1 MRCLGVQRSN
11 SAAPEAQSVGAPSGQ
26 SRGRKAYRASKLWDR
41 DSLGSAHKR
50 LGGTDRWVR
59 WRGNRR
65 AEGGPLT
72 APPPPPGHPSKAG
85 KGETRSMGWDRSVHN
100 GVSPQVQ
107 KTGRAEQTTEK
118 AIPWRFCRAPA
129 ATARVGAVLRCPGE
143 LTGWKRMGTCVS
155 GRAGVSCT
163 FQKQMRGKEGQGLPR
178 SLMRCGGG
186 DPRRGHLL
194 LIIIL
199 AVELLVPVE
208 AGGLQRLFAG
218 GTLHALLMPEAVVEP
233 QQKPI
238 RDDPLTALADRLR
251 AHRSA
256 YSSNRHPPMSRAGP
270 APPHP
275 NPDGPSTVPSLHTHG
290 LPPRAPPW
298 KAPC

>member
-1 MRCLGVQRSN
+1 
-11 SAAPEAQSVGAPSGQ
+11 
-26 SRGRKAYRASKLWDR
+26 
-41 DSLGSAHKR
+41 
-50 LGGTDRWVR
+50 
-59 WRGNRR
+59 
-65 AEGGPLT
+65 
-72 APPPPPGHPSKAG
+72 
-85 KGETRSMGWDRSVHN
+85 
-100 GVSPQVQ
+100 
-107 KTGRAEQTTEK
+107 
-118 AIPWRFCRAPA
+118 
-129 ATARVGAVLRCPGE
+129 
-143 LTGWKRMGTCVS
+143 MGTCVS

-238 RDDPLTALADRLR
+238 RDDPLAALADRLR

-270 APPHP
+270 APPPPKPRRTLYSSITPHSRITP
-275 NPDGPSTVPSLHTHG
+275 AGPTLESPL
-290 LPPRAPPW
+290 LNIQAEIWRAQQ
-298 KAPC
+298 KQTK